1 MKNRKLLKIAWWDQ
15 QVKIKLPEKTLI
27 EKERERKREIEWDGF
42 RFRDTKVIKK
52 QVKIQIEKK
61 RERVQQKKE
70 TRRESEQS
78 KSQ

>member
-15 QVKIKLPEKTLI
+15 QVKIKLPEKTVI
-27 EKERERKREIEWDGF
+27 EKERNREIEWDEF

-70 TRRESEQS
+70 TRRESE
-78 KSQ
+78 